1 MLLAG
6 GRCCC
11 AAQRLPAALSCQ
23 PAAQAAHIHQACFN
37 TPPGVQIASDV
48 VLQPLGRFAG
58 AAGAAAYPATPAGRQ
73 VADELAMIN
82 LRAD

>member
-1 MLLAG
+1 MLL
-6 GRCCC
+6 
-11 AAQRLPAALSCQ
+11 QHSL
-23 PAAQAAHIHQACFN
+23 
-37 TPPGVQIASDV
+37 GVQIASDV

-58 AAGAAAYPATPAGRQ
+58 APGAAAYPATPAGRQ